1 MTLLH
6 RIRARTRLRGW
17 LISPRARFIEWTQE
31 AKLSRINQDIHWARI
46 SSDAHITELV
56 RQRDALLEKMDPRS
70 SDEIVRDVERSA
82 KGFA

>member
-6 RIRARTRLRGW
+6 RIRTRLHAAK
-17 LISPRARFIEWTQE
+17 ISRLQ
-31 AKLSRINQDIHWARI
+31 QDIDWARI

-56 RQRDALLEKMDPRS
+56 RQRDALLDQMDPRS

-82 KGFA
+82 KGVA